1 MFQVPIQKPME
12 SLQFMLG
19 TYESSKK
26 PLEKKY
32 CKFNK
37 GASMRS
43 GVCDVTWPRSSVVP
57 WRIVFCCGLTS
68 RWKSCLDSR
77 QSQLANWVFVD
88 FTHLLGLPCRVDFHL
103 TFWDPNLHSKGCCC
117 SCQHSSRCGETGGS
131 DATRRFETGLTAL
144 LQRPGRLGVGS
155 YNYPSSEHGWLE
167 NHLSFH
173 RRLRYIF
180 IPGTFSSQLCY
191 STRATK
197 CQRCHDWSVH
207 LSYQI

>member
-88 FTHLLGLPCRVDFHL
+88 FTHLLGLPCRGDFHRR
-103 TFWDPNLHSKGCCC
+103 TFWDPKPS
-117 SCQHSSRCGETGGS
+117 
-131 DATRRFETGLTAL
+131 
-144 LQRPGRLGVGS
+144 LQRLLLLVPTQQQVRGNRRERCNPQVWDRSHGPSPMAWRVG
-155 YNYPSSEHGWLE
+155 GWELQ
-167 NHLSFH
+167 LPLQWTWLAGKS
-173 RRLRYIF
+173 
-180 IPGTFSSQLCY
+180 PKFS
-191 STRATK
+191 
-197 CQRCHDWSVH
+197 
-207 LSYQI
+207 